1 MNIMLT
7 PVSSAELIDT
17 SRGAIDAIK
26 TAAGLTDGQFA
37 ALCMPVLRAF
47 GDYVQRLPVSA
58 TAFNSAGGAWEFG
71 LAAAMVTYRYAGTV
85 IFFPTL
91 GAEERRTLE
100 PQCRYMAFLAT
111 LSTVVA
117 TVAESCVLAAGDDE
131 YHPLCCDASLF
142 EWLSARPAA
151 RFAWRVPSVVLS
163 AQSSAAIAA
172 NFVPKRLLGN
182 FDLRAVLMMYDAINP
197 KTTMNG
203 VESTLARVVR
213 KSMQGVL
220 DHYQTKQ
227 AAVFQSDTNKPG
239 LSAEDGDKVASKI
252 IAVENPTVVAN
263 PLLNPGESD
272 HRPTASAA
280 SSNTSA
286 TDGLAVPDTPFPP
299 PSQGASDSGE
309 GSTAPTG
316 SSARAPGDSNDADEK
331 LARANKVLR
340 EWFNA
345 LKQHP
350 QFHVLKDQLLIND
363 EGIEIP
369 VSMLGMFGV
378 SGASIRKMMDDAGLI
393 LRRSD
398 NARGMILHP
407 GLRERFTSE

>member
-1 MNIMLT
+1 MLT
-7 PVSSAELIDT
+7 PVSSVELIDT
-17 SRGAIDAIK
+17 SRDAIDAIK

-37 ALCMPVLRAF
+37 ALCMPVLRAY
-47 GDYVQRLPVSA
+47 GEYVQRLPVSA

-71 LAAAMVTYRYAGTV
+71 ITAAMVTYRYAGTV

-91 GAEERRTLE
+91 GAEERRALE
-100 PQCRYMAFLAT
+100 PQCRYVAFLAT
-111 LSTVVA
+111 LATVVA
-117 TVAESCVLAAGDDE
+117 TVAESCYLSSGDDE
-131 YHPLCCDASLF
+131 YHPLFCDVTLF

-151 RFAWRVPSVVLS
+151 RFSWRVPAVVLS

-182 FDLRAVLMMYDAINP
+182 FDLRAVLMMYEAINP

-220 DHYQTKQ
+220 DHYQMKQ
-227 AAVFQSDTNKPG
+227 AAMFQSDTNKPG
-239 LSAEDGDKVASKI
+239 LSSDDANKVASRI
-252 IAVENPTVVAN
+252 ITVENPTVVAN
-263 PLLNPGESD
+263 PLLNPDETNRRS
-272 HRPTASAA
+272 RAA
-280 SSNTSA
+280 VTSA
-286 TDGLAVPDTPFPP
+286 DYSAPGASVVSETVRQPAQ
-299 PSQGASDSGE
+299 SQGAGIPAETCSVDAG
-309 GSTAPTG
+309 GSAPMQG
-316 SSARAPGDSNDADEK
+316 NANDAEDR
-331 LARANKVLR
+331 LARGNKVLR

-363 EGIEIP
+363 EGIEVP

-378 SGASIRKMMDDAGLI
+378 SGASIRKMMDDAGLV
-393 LRRSD
+393 LRRSE
-398 NARGMILHP
+398 NARGVILHP
-407 GLRERFTSE
+407 GLRDRFVSA